1 MFRKY
6 RKYEPGEFIICAVD
20 CAAGG
25 GDFTAGQFL
34 SKTHLDVP
42 TVYHKKVI
50 VTEATPLIAA
60 ELELIYDQTGVKPIV
75 SFERNF
81 GGMFE
86 LDRLH
91 TLNRLQKYRIY
102 RQKRNVGAKY
112 NMTDDPRFGLDT
124 NVATRT
130 PMLNMLKEAVDNRL
144 IQIYDRPTINELFS
158 FVEVRTT
165 TMWRAQAEKNAHDDL
180 VMALAQAMFLYQTEE
195 PLKSSNSR
203 VRKPKR
209 YNPDTGR
216 VIS

>member
-1 MFRKY
+1 MFRRY
-6 RKYEPGEFIICAVD
+6 RPYKKGEFIILAVD

-50 VTEATPLIAA
+50 ITEATPLLHA
-60 ELELIYDQTGVKPIV
+60 ELEKIFDETGVKPVV

-91 TLNRLQKYRIY
+91 ALNRFQKYRIY
-102 RQKRNVGAKY
+102 RQKRNVGT
-112 NMTDDPRFGLDT
+112 NRNISDEPRFGLDT

-144 IQIYDRPTINELFS
+144 IRIYDKPTITEMFS

-165 TMWRAQAEKNAHDDL
+165 TQWRAQAEKNAHDDL
-180 VMALAQAMFLYQTEE
+180 VMALAQAMYLYQTEE
-195 PLKSSNSR
+195 PQKSGTDR
-203 VRKPKR
+203 VRRPRR
-209 YNPDTGR
+209 YDPITGR
-216 VIS
+216 SLS

>member
-6 RKYEPGEFIICAVD
+6 RDYKPGEFIILAVD

-50 VTEATPLIAA
+50 ITEATPLLAA
-60 ELELIYDQTGVKPIV
+60 ELERIFDQTGVKPIV

-91 TLNRLQKYRIY
+91 KLNRLQKYRIY
-102 RQKRNVGAKY
+102 RMKRNVGTGK
-112 NMTDDPRFGLDT
+112 NISDEPRYGLDT

-130 PMLNMLKEAVDNRL
+130 PMLNMLKEAVDGHL
-144 IQIYDRPTINELFS
+144 IRIYDKPTITEMFS

-165 TMWRAQAEKNAHDDL
+165 TQWKAQAEKNAHDDL

-195 PLKSSNSR
+195 PQKVQSKR
-203 VRKPKR
+203 QRREKR
-209 YNPDTGR
+209 YNPETGR

>member
-1 MFRKY
+1 
-6 RKYEPGEFIICAVD
+6 VD

-50 VTEATPLIAA
+50 ITEATPLIHA
-60 ELELIYDQTGVKPIV
+60 ELERIYDKTGVKPVV

-91 TLNRLQKYRIY
+91 ALNRLQKYRIY
-102 RQKRNVGAKY
+102 RQKRNVGTKY
-112 NMTDDPRFGLDT
+112 NLSDDPRWGLDT

-130 PMLNMLKEAVDNRL
+130 PMLNMLKEAVDKKL
-144 IQIYDRPTINELFS
+144 IQIYDRPTINEMFS

-165 TMWRAQAEKNAHDDL
+165 TQWRAQAEKSAHDDL
-180 VMALAQAMFLYQTEE
+180 VMAMAQAMYLYQTEE
-195 PLKSSNSR
+195 PLRSSNRR
-203 VRKPKR
+203 VKR
-209 YNPDTGR
+209 QKKYNPDTGR

>member
-6 RKYEPGEFIICAVD
+6 RPYKPGEFIICAVD

-42 TVYHKKVI
+42 TVYHKKSI
-50 VTEATPLIAA
+50 ITEATPLIAA
-60 ELELIYDQTGVKPIV
+60 ELEHIFDVTGVKPVV

-91 TLNRLQKYRIY
+91 KLNRLQKYRIY
-102 RQKRNVGAKY
+102 RQKRNVGTK
-112 NMTDDPRFGLDT
+112 NNVSDDPRFGLDT

-130 PMLNMLKEAVDNRL
+130 PMLNMLKEAVDGRL
-144 IQIYDRPTINELFS
+144 IRIYDKPTINEMFS

-165 TMWRAQAEKNAHDDL
+165 TMWRAQAEKSAHDDL
-180 VMALAQAMFLYQTEE
+180 VMSLAQAMFLYQTEE
-195 PLKSSNSR
+195 PQKTGRER
-203 VRKPKR
+203 VRRQKR
-209 YNPDTGR
+209 YNPETGR

>member
-6 RKYEPGEFIICAVD
+6 RDYRPGEFIICAVD

-34 SKTHLDVP
+34 SKTHLDIP

-50 VTEATPLIAA
+50 ITEATPLIAA
-60 ELELIYDQTGVKPIV
+60 ELEKIFDKTGVKPVV

-91 TLNRLQKYRIY
+91 KLNRFQKYRIY
-102 RQKRNVGAKY
+102 RQKRNVGTKH
-112 NMTDDPRFGLDT
+112 NISDDPRFGLDT

-130 PMLNMLKEAVDNRL
+130 PMLNMLKEAIDGRL
-144 IQIYDRPTINELFS
+144 IRIYDKPTINELFS

-195 PLKSSNSR
+195 PQKTGR
-203 VRKPKR
+203 ERRRKEKR
-209 YNPDTGR
+209 YSPETGR